1 MDLTSLS
8 GRNNQIKNSDMI
20 KHIIH
25 AIHKTMSRRTSEIFS
40 ALVLKDMIK
49 ELQQKYEFLKF
60 VKIKELGYLEDK
72 ENLVNISAGINL
84 FDSEDIGKFIESLL
98 RVASN
103 NIKNEEASLYFI
115 KETKEQINEKYEH
128 ELKNYG
134 VDLAVIQLEQ
144 HLSYKKRRGK
154 SLTPEQYSSPKFKS
168 KPEEESRDKYVSF
181 YKYKLENVGF
191 WKYKDNI
198 CTIYDKKGRIIDKIP
213 LDDIVKDYV
222 MKVRGFDNNLAVNE
236 EESVSINEKEY
247 KFLQLIHS
255 RDIDS
260 ETAIKTLDI
269 SEDELFV
276 IIRKL
281 LVYDVLKYISFDEVM
296 LTNNGIILLNDI
308 NNKKKGA

>member
-1 MDLTSLS
+1 MDLTTLS
-8 GRNNQIKNSDMI
+8 ERTNQIKNSDLI
-20 KHIIH
+20 KHIIL
-25 AIHKTMSRRTSEIFS
+25 AIHKTTSRRTSEIFS
-40 ALVLKDMIK
+40 ALVLKDIIK
-49 ELQQKYEFLKF
+49 ELQQKYDFLKF
-60 VKIKELGYLEDK
+60 VKIKELRYLEDK
-72 ENLVNISAGINL
+72 ENLVKISAGINL
-84 FDSEDIGKFIESLL
+84 FDKEEIGKFIESLL
-98 RVASN
+98 RVAAS
-103 NIKNEEASLYFI
+103 NIKNKEASLYFI

-144 HLSYKKRRGK
+144 HLSYKKRRDK
-154 SLTPEQYSSPKFKS
+154 SIKPEEYSSNNFKS
-168 KPEEESRDKYVSF
+168 KPDEESRGKYVSF
-181 YKYKLENVGF
+181 YKYKLENIGF

-236 EESVSINEKEY
+236 EESISINEKEY

-255 RDIDS
+255 KDLDS
-260 ETAIKTLDI
+260 ETAIKNLKI
-269 SEDELFV
+269 SQEELFV

-281 LVYDVLKYISFDEVM
+281 LVYDVLKYVSFDEVM

-308 NNKKKGA
+308 NNKKK